1 MIDGGS
7 YVNINSKSAVEKMG
21 LKTEPHP
28 QTHVT
33 HNLFSFQVIVIVF
46 GVISYTWTLHVSYL
60 VDPAY

>member
-1 MIDGGS
+1 M
-7 YVNINSKSAVEKMG
+7 NINSKSAVEKMG